1 MKNLNSIF
9 AAYAVFWVIV
19 FLFQL
24 SVARRLSRAE
34 DEVEKLK
41 HQLRR

>member
-1 MKNLNSIF
+1 MKNLESIF
-9 AAYAVFWVIV
+9 AAYAVFWAIV

-34 DEVEKLK
+34 EEVEKLK
-41 HQLRR
+41 QQLHR